1 MRYRFLGSS
10 GLRVSELSLGTG
22 NFGTGWGHG
31 ARAPEARAMYD
42 TYREAGG
49 NFIDTAS
56 NYQSGDAEEYLSD
69 IISSDR
75 EEVVLAT
82 KYTMGT
88 SASSGLQMTGNSRKA
103 MVQSLEQSLRRLG
116 TDRVDVFWA
125 HVADTST
132 PVEEIVRAFDDLTR
146 AGKILYAG
154 LCNFPAWRVATGV
167 TLAQQQG
174 WAPLVAI
181 QVEYSLVERNAEREL
196 VPMAEAFGLGVL
208 GFSPLGGGLL
218 TGKYRR
224 GETGRAQS
232 SISQFLHGED
242 DPAKARVLDAV
253 ESVAVDL
260 DTTPERVAIRWSM
273 SKGVI
278 PIMGPRSVDQLT
290 SYLAASELDVSTRQ
304 LEQLDEVSAP
314 QLGYPHRLW
323 PEHERV
329 EKNRFTR
336 P

>member
-1 MRYRFLGSS
+1 MRYRFLGRS

-31 ARAPEARAMYD
+31 ASAPEARAMYD
-42 TYREAGG
+42 LYREAGG

-56 NYQSGDAEEYLSD
+56 NYQSGEAEEYLAD
-69 IISSDR
+69 LISADR
-75 EEVVLAT
+75 EDVVLAT

-88 SASSGLQMTGNSRKA
+88 SADSGLQLTGNSRKA

-132 PVEEIVRAFDDLTR
+132 PIEEILRSFDDLTR

-154 LCNFPAWRVATGV
+154 LSNFPAWRVATGM
-167 TLAQQQG
+167 TLARQRD

-181 QVEYSLVERNAEREL
+181 QAEYSLVERGADREL
-196 VPMAEAFGLGVL
+196 MPMADAFGLGVL
-208 GFSPLGGGLL
+208 GYSPLGGGLL

-224 GETGRAQS
+224 GGTGRAQS
-232 SISQFLHGED
+232 SISQFLHAED
-242 DPAKARVLDAV
+242 DLAKTNVLDAV
-253 ESVAVDL
+253 ESVAEDL
-260 DTTPERVAIRWSM
+260 GTTPDRVAIRWSM

-278 PIMGPRSVDQLT
+278 PIVGPRNVEQLT
-290 SYLAASELDVSTRQ
+290 SNLAAAELDLSPRQ
-304 LEQLDEVSAP
+304 LELLDEVSAP
-314 QLGYPHRLW
+314 RLGYPHGLW
-323 PEHERV
+323 SEDERV
-329 EKNRFTR
+329 EKNRFVQ